1 MRVYALLFVFNHISN
16 HILSLSYMF
25 ELCLG
30 KLSNTVRLH
39 AVSQ

>member
-1 MRVYALLFVFNHISN
+1 MRVYAQLCVLYHISN
-16 HILSLSYMF
+16 HILSLRYMF

-30 KLSNTVRLH
+30 KLSNTVGLH